1 MQTFANRSDKAGGS
15 TLGNLS
21 NTQVSVNAV
30 DIGLPQLAM
39 HSSYE
44 TAGMKDT
51 LYAIQA
57 LETYFQTNIQI
68 QESEQVIFE

>member
-1 MQTFANRSDKAGGS
+1 
-15 TLGNLS
+15 
-21 NTQVSVNAV
+21 
-30 DIGLPQLAM
+30 
-39 HSSYE
+39 
-44 TAGMKDT
+44 MKDT